1 MEPGPSESSDPKV
14 ALAATDR
21 PLPLRLAT
29 IDDERAPDGMACIG
43 SFLGPKLVA
52 RCVVPPDAAAFLLE
66 RGLFAEPVRLALAAR
81 EEPPGLQC
89 QLFAL
94 VDLPGDFFDAPE
106 GEEEEEEGAAPWA
119 DSLPGAAYDRAIQ
132 EETGAPPAPG
142 PEEEALAGPDDEGD
156 EGDEGDEEDEEELE
170 DEDDDD
176 ALENDADD
184 AADGPE
190 EDVREDR
197 QAAVFLGQI
206 VRFEHDR
213 KHPGDLA
220 LETMDVLRTIV
231 QGDVSE
237 VVDKVLEDLLGEA
250 GPP

>member
-1 MEPGPSESSDPKV
+1 MEPVPPESPQSPDPPESPV

-29 IDDERAPDGMACIG
+29 IEDERAPDGMACIG

-52 RCVVPPDAAAFLLE
+52 RCVVPPDAAACLLE
-66 RGLFAEPVRLALAAR
+66 RGLFAQPVRLALAAR
-81 EEPPGLQC
+81 EEAPGLQC

-94 VDLPGDFFDAPE
+94 VDLPGDFFDTPD
-106 GEEEEEEGAAPWA
+106 EEEEGASPWA
-119 DSLPGAAYDRAIQ
+119 DSVPGTAYDRAIQ
-132 EETGAPPAPG
+132 DGPASAARDPEGAEDG
-142 PEEEALAGPDDEGD
+142 E
-156 EGDEGDEEDEEELE
+156 DEEDEEDE
-170 DEDDDD
+170 EDD
-176 ALENDADD
+176 EP
-184 AADGPE
+184 GQE
-190 EDVREDR
+190 R

-206 VRFEHDR
+206 IRFDHDR

-250 GPP
+250 GPPS

>member
-1 MEPGPSESSDPKV
+1 MEQDPPDSPDSSEQPEAAV

-21 PLPLRLAT
+21 ALPLRLAP
-29 IDDERAPDGMACIG
+29 IEDERAPEGMSCIG

-66 RGLFAEPVRLALAAR
+66 RGLFAQPVRLALAAR
-81 EEPPGLQC
+81 EEAPGLQC

-94 VDLPGDFFDAPE
+94 VDLPGDFFESPE
-106 GEEEEEEGAAPWA
+106 EDDEEAGAPWA
-119 DSLPGAAYDRAIQ
+119 ESVPGAAYDRAVH
-132 EETGAPPAPG
+132 G
-142 PEEEALAGPDDEGD
+142 EEAPAAQSGAGGE
-156 EGDEGDEEDEEELE
+156 EEDEESGG
-170 DEDDDD
+170 
-176 ALENDADD
+176 A
-184 AADGPE
+184 E
-190 EDVREDR
+190 ER

-206 VRFEHDR
+206 IRFDHDR
-213 KHPGDLA
+213 KHPDDLA

>member
-1 MEPGPSESSDPKV
+1 MDADSPETPV

-29 IDDERAPDGMACIG
+29 IEDERAPDGMSCIG

-66 RGLFAEPVRLALAAR
+66 RGLFTSPVRLALAAR
-81 EEPPGLQC
+81 EQSPGLQC

-94 VDLPGDFFDAPE
+94 VELPNDFFNENGDDDEE
-106 GEEEEEEGAAPWA
+106 GESPWA
-119 DSLPGAAYDRAIQ
+119 DSVPGSAYDRAVQ
-132 EETGAPPAPG
+132 
-142 PEEEALAGPDDEGD
+142 EGD
-156 EGDEGDEEDEEELE
+156 ASGEAGGDGEESDESDPAHE
-170 DEDDDD
+170 
-176 ALENDADD
+176 
-184 AADGPE
+184 
-190 EDVREDR
+190 R

-206 VRFEHDR
+206 VRFEKDR
-213 KHPGDLA
+213 KHPRDLA

-237 VVDKVLEDLLGEA
+237 VVDKVLEDLLGGA

>member
-1 MEPGPSESSDPKV
+1 M

-21 PLPLRLAT
+21 PLPIRLAP
-29 IDDERAPDGMACIG
+29 IEDERAPDGMSCIG

-66 RGLFAEPVRLALAAR
+66 RGLFTNPVRLALAAR
-81 EEPPGLQC
+81 EESPGLQC

-94 VDLPGDFFDAPE
+94 VELPGDFFHRS
-106 GEEEEEEGAAPWA
+106 EEDEEAESPWA
-119 DSLPGAAYDRAIQ
+119 ESVPGAAYDRAVSG
-132 EETGAPPAPG
+132 EPAAGEAAPD
-142 PEEEALAGPDDEGD
+142 EEADDSD
-156 EGDEGDEEDEEELE
+156 EAEAE
-170 DEDDDD
+170 
-176 ALENDADD
+176 A
-184 AADGPE
+184 
-190 EDVREDR
+190 DR

-206 VRFEHDR
+206 IRFEKDR

-237 VVDKVLEDLLGEA
+237 VVDKVLEDLLGGA

>member
-1 MEPGPSESSDPKV
+1 MEPVPPESSQPPEPPESPV

-29 IDDERAPDGMACIG
+29 IEDERAPDGMACIG

-66 RGLFAEPVRLALAAR
+66 RGLFAHPVRLALAAR
-81 EEPPGLQC
+81 EEAPGLQC

-94 VDLPGDFFDAPE
+94 VDLPGDFFDTPE
-106 GEEEEEEGAAPWA
+106 DEEEGASPWA
-119 DSLPGAAYDRAIQ
+119 DSVPGTAYDRAIQ
-132 EETGAPPAPG
+132 EGPAP
-142 PEEEALAGPDDEGD
+142 AAGPA
-156 EGDEGDEEDEEELE
+156 DEEDETDEE
-170 DEDDDD
+170 DEDGEDEEEEE
-176 ALENDADD
+176 ENDP
-184 AADGPE
+184 GPE
-190 EDVREDR
+190 R

-206 VRFEHDR
+206 IRFDHDR

-250 GPP
+250 GPPS

>member
-1 MEPGPSESSDPKV
+1 MEADSPETPV

-21 PLPLRLAT
+21 PLPIRLAT
-29 IDDERAPDGMACIG
+29 IEDERAPDGMSCIG

-66 RGLFAEPVRLALAAR
+66 RGLFTNPVRLALAAR
-81 EEPPGLQC
+81 EESPGLQC

-94 VDLPGDFFDAPE
+94 VELPGDFFNRSED
-106 GEEEEEEGAAPWA
+106 EEEAESPWA
-119 DSLPGAAYDRAIQ
+119 DSVPGAAYDRAVS
-132 EETGAPPAPG
+132 G
-142 PEEEALAGPDDEGD
+142 EEAGG
-156 EGDEGDEEDEEELE
+156 E
-170 DEDDDD
+170 DEDGD
-176 ALENDADD
+176 AEDDADD
-184 AADGPE
+184 TAEPAD
-190 EDVREDR
+190 DADR

-206 VRFEHDR
+206 IRFEKDR

-237 VVDKVLEDLLGEA
+237 VVDKVLEDLLGGA

>member
-1 MEPGPSESSDPKV
+1 MEPVPPESPQSPEPPESPV

-29 IDDERAPDGMACIG
+29 IEDERAPDGMACIG

-66 RGLFAEPVRLALAAR
+66 RGLFARPVRLALAAR
-81 EEPPGLQC
+81 EEAPGLQC

-94 VDLPGDFFDAPE
+94 VDLPGDFFDTPD
-106 GEEEEEEGAAPWA
+106 EEEESASPWA
-119 DSLPGAAYDRAIQ
+119 DSVPGTAYDRAIQ
-132 EETGAPPAPG
+132 EGPVGAT
-142 PEEEALAGPDDEGD
+142 EGA
-156 EGDEGDEEDEEELE
+156 EDAE
-170 DEDDDD
+170 DEDDEDD
-176 ALENDADD
+176 EDD
-184 AADGPE
+184 EGEE
-190 EDVREDR
+190 EDDEPGRER

-206 VRFEHDR
+206 IRFEHDR

-250 GPP
+250 GPPS

>member
-1 MEPGPSESSDPKV
+1 MTAVVSRPSGGRNKGAPFKLSAMEADSPETPV

-29 IDDERAPDGMACIG
+29 IDDERAPDGMSCIG

-66 RGLFAEPVRLALAAR
+66 RGLFAHPVRLALAAR
-81 EEPPGLQC
+81 EESPGLQC

-94 VDLPGDFFDAPE
+94 VELPGDFFNRA
-106 GEEEEEEGAAPWA
+106 EEEEESESPWA
-119 DSLPGAAYDRAIQ
+119 DSVPGAAYDR
-132 EETGAPPAPG
+132 EVSGGSSPMES
-142 PEEEALAGPDDEGD
+142 
-156 EGDEGDEEDEEELE
+156 
-170 DEDDDD
+170 
-176 ALENDADD
+176 DADD
-184 AADGPE
+184 DESEEIPDGA
-190 EDVREDR
+190 EDAER

-206 VRFEHDR
+206 IRFDKDR

-237 VVDKVLEDLLGEA
+237 VVDKVLEDLLGGA

>member
-1 MEPGPSESSDPKV
+1 MEADSPETPV

-21 PLPLRLAT
+21 PLPIRLAT
-29 IDDERAPDGMACIG
+29 IEDERAPDGMSCIG

-66 RGLFAEPVRLALAAR
+66 RGLFSNPVRLALAAR
-81 EEPPGLQC
+81 EESPGLQC

-94 VDLPGDFFDAPE
+94 VELPGDFFNRSED
-106 GEEEEEEGAAPWA
+106 EEEAESPWA
-119 DSLPGAAYDRAIQ
+119 DSVPGAAYDRAVS
-132 EETGAPPAPG
+132 G
-142 PEEEALAGPDDEGD
+142 EEEGG
-156 EGDEGDEEDEEELE
+156 E
-170 DEDDDD
+170 DEDEDGEDGAED
-176 ALENDADD
+176 PAEA
-184 AADGPE
+184 AADA
-190 EDVREDR
+190 DR

-206 VRFEHDR
+206 IRFEKDR

-237 VVDKVLEDLLGEA
+237 VVDKVLEDLLGGA

>member
-1 MEPGPSESSDPKV
+1 MEADSPESPV

-21 PLPLRLAT
+21 PLPIRLAP
-29 IDDERAPDGMACIG
+29 IEDERAPDGMSCIG

-66 RGLFAEPVRLALAAR
+66 RGLFTNPVRLALAAR
-81 EEPPGLQC
+81 EESPGLQC

-94 VDLPGDFFDAPE
+94 VELPGDFFNRSEDDEE
-106 GEEEEEEGAAPWA
+106 GESPWA
-119 DSLPGAAYDRAIQ
+119 ESVPGAAYDRAVH
-132 EETGAPPAPG
+132 GDPPA
-142 PEEEALAGPDDEGD
+142 EEDAEEAGEADASDPPG
-156 EGDEGDEEDEEELE
+156 EE
-170 DEDDDD
+170 
-176 ALENDADD
+176 
-184 AADGPE
+184 
-190 EDVREDR
+190 VDR

-206 VRFEHDR
+206 IRFEKDR
-213 KHPGDLA
+213 KHPDDLA

-237 VVDKVLEDLLGEA
+237 VVDKVLEDLLGGA

>member
-1 MEPGPSESSDPKV
+1 MEPVPPESPQSPDPPESPV
-14 ALAATDR
+14 ALAGTDR

-29 IDDERAPDGMACIG
+29 IEDERAPDGMACIG

-66 RGLFAEPVRLALAAR
+66 RGLFAQPVRLALAAR
-81 EEPPGLQC
+81 EEAPGLQC

-94 VDLPGDFFDAPE
+94 VDLPGDFFDTPD
-106 GEEEEEEGAAPWA
+106 EEEEGASPWA
-119 DSLPGAAYDRAIQ
+119 DSVPGTAYDRAIQ
-132 EETGAPPAPG
+132 DGPASAARDPEGAEDG
-142 PEEEALAGPDDEGD
+142 E
-156 EGDEGDEEDEEELE
+156 DEEDEEDE
-170 DEDDDD
+170 EDD
-176 ALENDADD
+176 EP
-184 AADGPE
+184 GQE
-190 EDVREDR
+190 R

-206 VRFEHDR
+206 IRFDHDR

-250 GPP
+250 GPPS

>member
-1 MEPGPSESSDPKV
+1 MEADSPERPV

-21 PLPLRLAT
+21 PLPLRLEP
-29 IDDERAPDGMACIG
+29 IDDERAPDGMSCIG

-66 RGLFAEPVRLALAAR
+66 RGLFTQPVRLALAAR

-94 VDLPGDFFDAPE
+94 VELPSDFFAGEE
-106 GEEEEEEGAAPWA
+106 GEAESPWA
-119 DSLPGAAYDRAIQ
+119 DSVPGAAYDREISG
-132 EETGAPPAPG
+132 EPPPRESPKE
-142 PEEEALAGPDDEGD
+142 PEEADS
-156 EGDEGDEEDEEELE
+156 EDEQ
-170 DEDDDD
+170 
-176 ALENDADD
+176 
-184 AADGPE
+184 
-190 EDVREDR
+190 

-206 VRFEHDR
+206 IRFDKDR
-213 KHPGDLA
+213 RHPGDLA

-237 VVDKVLEDLLGEA
+237 VVDKVLEDLLGGA

>member
-1 MEPGPSESSDPKV
+1 MEQDPPDSPESSEQPEAAV

-21 PLPLRLAT
+21 ALPLRLAP
-29 IDDERAPDGMACIG
+29 IEDERAPEGMSCIG

-66 RGLFAEPVRLALAAR
+66 RGLFAQPVRLALAAR
-81 EEPPGLQC
+81 EEAPGLQC

-94 VDLPGDFFDAPE
+94 VDLPGDFFESP
-106 GEEEEEEGAAPWA
+106 EEEDEEGGVPWA
-119 DSLPGAAYDRAIQ
+119 ESVPGAAYDRAVH
-132 EETGAPPAPG
+132 G
-142 PEEEALAGPDDEGD
+142 EEAPAEPSGAGG
-156 EGDEGDEEDEEELE
+156 EEDEEEE
-170 DEDDDD
+170 S
-176 ALENDADD
+176 
-184 AADGPE
+184 GGSE
-190 EDVREDR
+190 ER

-206 VRFEHDR
+206 IRFDHDR
-213 KHPGDLA
+213 KHPDDLA

>member
-1 MEPGPSESSDPKV
+1 MEPDRPESPEPPESPV

-29 IDDERAPDGMACIG
+29 IEDERAPDGMACIG

-66 RGLFAEPVRLALAAR
+66 RGLFAQPVRLALAAR

-94 VDLPGDFFDAPE
+94 VDLPRDFFESA
-106 GEEEEEEGAAPWA
+106 EEDEEGASPWA
-119 DSLPGAAYDRAIQ
+119 DSVPGTAYDRAVQDGPVPGNTAAGGALADQ
-132 EETGAPPAPG
+132 EE
-142 PEEEALAGPDDEGD
+142 EDEDEDEDEGD
-156 EGDEGDEEDEEELE
+156 EDDDEIDDEDE
-170 DEDDDD
+170 DEDD
-176 ALENDADD
+176 LPH
-184 AADGPE
+184 G
-190 EDVREDR
+190 R

-206 VRFEHDR
+206 IRFDHDR
-213 KHPGDLA
+213 KHPDDLA

>member
-1 MEPGPSESSDPKV
+1 MEPVPPESPQSPDPPESPV

-29 IDDERAPDGMACIG
+29 IEDERAPDGMACIG

-66 RGLFAEPVRLALAAR
+66 RGLFAQPVRLALAAR
-81 EEPPGLQC
+81 EEAPGLQC

-94 VDLPGDFFDAPE
+94 VDLPGDFFDTLA
-106 GEEEEEEGAAPWA
+106 EEEDGASPWA
-119 DSLPGAAYDRAIQ
+119 DSVPGTAYDRAIQ
-132 EETGAPPAPG
+132 DGPARGTADAEDAEGA
-142 PEEEALAGPDDEGD
+142 
-156 EGDEGDEEDEEELE
+156 EDAEDADGE
-170 DEDDDD
+170 DEDD
-176 ALENDADD
+176 
-184 AADGPE
+184 E
-190 EDVREDR
+190 EDDEPGQER

-206 VRFEHDR
+206 IRFDHDR

-250 GPP
+250 GPPS

>member
-1 MEPGPSESSDPKV
+1 MEADSPETPV

-21 PLPLRLAT
+21 PLPIRLAT
-29 IDDERAPDGMACIG
+29 IEDERAPDGMSCIG

-66 RGLFAEPVRLALAAR
+66 RGLFSNPVRLALAAR
-81 EEPPGLQC
+81 EESPGLQC

-94 VDLPGDFFDAPE
+94 VELPGDFFNRSED
-106 GEEEEEEGAAPWA
+106 EEEAESPWA
-119 DSLPGAAYDRAIQ
+119 DSVPGAAYDRAVSG
-132 EETGAPPAPG
+132 EEAGG
-142 PEEEALAGPDDEGD
+142 EEEDGD
-156 EGDEGDEEDEEELE
+156 V
-170 DEDDDD
+170 EDDAD
-176 ALENDADD
+176 ATAEA
-184 AADGPE
+184 AADA
-190 EDVREDR
+190 DR

-206 VRFEHDR
+206 IRFEKDR

-237 VVDKVLEDLLGEA
+237 VVDKVLEDLLGGA

>member
-1 MEPGPSESSDPKV
+1 MEADSPERPV

-21 PLPLRLAT
+21 PLPLRLES
-29 IDDERAPDGMACIG
+29 IEDERAPDGMACIG
-43 SFLGPKLVA
+43 AFLGPKLVA

-66 RGLFAEPVRLALAAR
+66 RGLFNEPVRLALAAR

-94 VDLPGDFFDAPE
+94 IELPADFLAGGEE
-106 GEEEEEEGAAPWA
+106 GEAAAPWA
-119 DSLPGAAYDRAIQ
+119 DSVPGAAYDR
-132 EETGAPPAPG
+132 EVSGGGAEDEAPG
-142 PEEEALAGPDDEGD
+142 AGDDESA
-156 EGDEGDEEDEEELE
+156 EGE
-170 DEDDDD
+170 
-176 ALENDADD
+176 
-184 AADGPE
+184 
-190 EDVREDR
+190 R

-206 VRFEHDR
+206 IRFDKDR
-213 KHPGDLA
+213 RHPDDLA

-237 VVDKVLEDLLGEA
+237 VVDKVLEDLLGGA

>member
-1 MEPGPSESSDPKV
+1 MEQDPPESPETPEQPDAAV

-21 PLPLRLAT
+21 ALPLRLAP
-29 IDDERAPDGMACIG
+29 IEDERAPEGMACIG

-66 RGLFAEPVRLALAAR
+66 RGLFAQPVRLALAAR

-94 VDLPGDFFDAPE
+94 VDLPGDFFESPD
-106 GEEEEEEGAAPWA
+106 EEEEAGSPWA
-119 DSLPGAAYDRAIQ
+119 DSVPGAAYDRAMQ
-132 EETGAPPAPG
+132 EAAEPA
-142 PEEEALAGPDDEGD
+142 EERPAAESEEGEDEG
-156 EGDEGDEEDEEELE
+156 EEDG
-170 DEDDDD
+170 
-176 ALENDADD
+176 AD
-184 AADGPE
+184 
-190 EDVREDR
+190 DR

-206 VRFEHDR
+206 IRFDHDR
-213 KHPGDLA
+213 KHPDDLA